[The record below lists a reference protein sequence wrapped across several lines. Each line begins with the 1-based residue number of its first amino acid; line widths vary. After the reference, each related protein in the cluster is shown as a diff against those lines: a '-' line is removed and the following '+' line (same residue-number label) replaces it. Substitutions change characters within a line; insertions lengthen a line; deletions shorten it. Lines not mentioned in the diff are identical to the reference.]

1 MKKACSFV
9 FFWKKTWSWRVVRK
23 RFPLFIFFR
32 SCGIVSLSTAKS
44 MFSILNSAF
53 FHKPLWNR
61 TLGGCFLL
69 EKKSSFKA
77 KTLWKI
83 FLIFWLIH
91 SNTFHFD
98 HFRMRILSFS
108 KSFSKRFCFETDRLK
123 WAETRGTGC
132 WAARQMVEV
141 GTQLIKKSCFSSK
154 NMILL
159 MKNQGTQGFSKNIE
173 KMIFWFASA
182 GQRWKASISCK
193 TMTLSVR
200 YHCRTIEMIC
210 CGFRYLQSWQARRYL

>member
-108 KSFSKRFCFETDRLK
+108 KSFSKRFCFEKHFYVFCWKHKFRLSGYTFVVFFVLFFVFEQIRFVK
-123 WAETRGTGC
+123 R
-132 WAARQMVEV
+132 ARE
-141 GTQLIKKSCFSSK
+141 SCFWKCFCKELLRCVRSPPQTCLWKIMCLVLLYSFCRSSP
-154 NMILL
+154 
-159 MKNQGTQGFSKNIE
+159 
-173 KMIFWFASA
+173 
-182 GQRWKASISCK
+182 
-193 TMTLSVR
+193 
-200 YHCRTIEMIC
+200 
-210 CGFRYLQSWQARRYL
+210 